1 VANNEEELMRQMIRE
16 VRGVRD
22 DLLAA
27 IREAS
32 EQLDATVKA
41 AQALLERRRGD
52 NGPAD
57 VRELRPTLR
66 PGGDDGDG

>member
-1 VANNEEELMRQMIRE
+1 MANHEEELMRQLIRE

-57 VRELRPTLR
+57 VRELRPKLR
-66 PGGDDGDG
+66 GDGGE

>member
-1 VANNEEELMRQMIRE
+1 MANHEEELMRQLIRE

-27 IREAS
+27 VRETAGQIDRIAGS
-32 EQLDATVKA
+32 

-57 VRELRPTLR
+57 VRELRPKLR
-66 PGGDDGDG
+66 GDGGE